1 MISDPTDFAEEDN
14 TASFDIQSF
23 GLYRMS
29 LLHVQTMS
37 KMPVLFFAVTKC
49 VNTITRG
56 QKKLVIYSL
65 LFFTN
70 FEEIIHQ
77 SARN

>member
-14 TASFDIQSF
+14 TATFDIRSF
-23 GLYRMS
+23 GLYGMS
-29 LLHVQTMS
+29 LLHVQSMS

-56 QKKLVIYSL
+56 QRKLVIYSM
-65 LFFTN
+65 LFLQTLKK
-70 FEEIIHQ
+70 
-77 SARN
+77 